1 MTKHYQRNTNY
12 TVHRD
17 GSKMCNPPDYTFK
30 MCNPPDYAYDV
41 QSCCLLILIQV
52 LHFQDGTSTWNYDDE
67 EFPILCNPPDYN
79 ARCIILLITQFTAK
93 EILISFPK
101 YAILLTICRDDSTSN
116 SFQSG

>member
-52 LHFQDGTSTWNYDDE
+52 LHFQDGTLTWNYNDE
-67 EFPILCNPPDYN
+67 EFPI
-79 ARCIILLITQFTAK
+79 IVILLIVKFV
-93 EILISFPK
+93 E
-101 YAILLTICRDDSTSN
+101 N
-116 SFQSG
+116 SKIVEQIGCYWLQR